1 MSYTCTVIIPTFKGQ
16 NFLPRALESLKQ
28 QTWQDF
34 DVIVASDDGFDYL
47 PMARSIIGERAQQVI
62 TPKPA
67 SGPAVARHAAIAA
80 TPAPVLA
87 FMDVDDEYPT
97 RRLEVLVPLA
107 QKHGAAACNITRID
121 DASRQFLNKSCPAGT
136 PPNGFMQQKH
146 VPWMDGPIVP
156 VVRRDCLPE
165 YPDMWIFEDIFF
177 ITRVIGRVGN
187 ALPIVDSEDVNYR
200 YLIQKKSLSYGTN
213 RDEQIKQYYQTIL
226 EQAKTNG
233 PLFEGI
239 GEDGREAFWHSFNLK
254 VLRDNAYTAAKAQEP
269 ELDFQTFSPRFDVPM
284 QGLMRATPDHLLPW
298 AA

>member
-1 MSYTCTVIIPTFKGQ
+1 MPYTCTIIIPTFKGQ
-16 NFLPRALESLKQ
+16 NFLPRALESLKK

-47 PMARSIIGERAQQVI
+47 PLASAILGERVKQVH

-67 SGPAVARHAAIAA
+67 SGPATARHTAIAA
-80 TPAPVLA
+80 TAAPVLA
-87 FMDVDDEYPT
+87 FMDVDDEYPA

-121 DASRQFLNKSCPAGT
+121 DATREFINKSCPPGV
-136 PPNGFMQQKH
+136 PDGFMQQKH
-146 VPWMDGPIVP
+146 VPWLNGPIVP
-156 VVRRDCLPE
+156 VVRRDCLPA

-187 ALPIVDSEDVNYR
+187 AMPIVDDEDVNYR

-213 RDEQIKQYYQTIL
+213 RDEQIKQHYQTIL
-226 EQAKTNG
+226 EQARTNG
-233 PLFEGI
+233 PLFEDV

-254 VLRDNAYTAAKAQEP
+254 VVRDNAYTAAKAQEP

-284 QGLMRATPDHLLPW
+284 QGLMRAVPDHLRPW
-298 AA
+298 AN